1 MKVVR
6 KILSLSMR
14 NRLPI
19 SMLVCLILIFCG
31 GCTMVTGGGP
41 FFRVAKHD
49 SLVVVEIGAKIILQE
64 VDGGEDDIA
73 SAKLWTESVGGRVG
87 DATDKNISAAR

>member
-1 MKVVR
+1 VVR
-6 KILSLSMR
+6 KVLCSSLT

-19 SMLVCLILIFCG
+19 FTLVCLIFVLLC

-41 FFRVAKHD
+41 FFRVEKHD
-49 SLVVVEIGAKIILQE
+49 SLVGVEGGAKIILQE

-73 SAKLWTESVGGRVG
+73 TAKLWTEKVEKVAEAG
-87 DATDKNISAAR
+87 DAGMRSAGR